1 MTRRLLAI
9 IRKEFIHILRDPRT
23 LAISFVMPLVMLV
36 LLGVAATT
44 DVRNVPLAVWDQD
57 RSPASRAL
65 VDAYRAADY
74 FKVTYD
80 VGSDAD
86 IRDLIT
92 SGEARAGMTIP
103 AGYGADIAAGK
114 PVAVA
119 FVIDGSDPTVAQT
132 ALAAATQLGQQRSV
146 ELLRERMAARGQ
158 AAALVQPIT
167 VQAQVWYNPDLKSAY
182 YMVPALIGIIML
194 FMCVVLTSTAI
205 VRERERGTIEQLIVT
220 PIRAGE
226 LLVGKLAPYVL
237 LAFIDTVE
245 ILVLGVLLFGV
256 PIAGS
261 IPLLL
266 VLSGLFLVTP
276 LGIGLLISTVAKSQQ
291 EAMLLSLFFLLP
303 NIFLSGFFFP
313 IAAMPGWLQ
322 GVTYAFPLRY
332 FLTIVRGLIL
342 KGAGPTELSIDIV
355 ALVIYGAVVMTIAT
369 TRPETM
375 LGDGAVAVH
384 PSDARYAPIVGK
396 MVQLPLCDRLI
407 PIITDEYPDP
417 AFGSGAVKITGAHDF
432 NDYQVAKRASLP
444 CYRLMDTRGAMRAD
458 GAPYDVA
465 VARAREIAAGSPTTE
480 AEVDSLNLVPEKY
493 RGLDRFEAR
502 KQVVA
507 DINAAGLAVTVL
519 VKTIDE
525 ETGSEALHLEPVVDN
540 KPIMQPFGDR
550 SKVVIEPMLTDQWF
564 VDTGLIVGPAL
575 EAVRNGDTVI
585 MPQSGERTYF
595 HWLENIEP
603 WCISRQL
610 WWGHQ
615 IPVWFGQRREDDNET
630 LGTLK
635 QFCAATEGEALNLA
649 KAYYG
654 NLDVFIFDGS
664 NTLPGRNPAIGRTN
678 GTVTSIGIKR
688 DPDVLDTWF
697 SSGLWPIGTLGWPDK
712 TPELKRYFPTS
723 ALITGADIIFFW
735 VARMMMMQLAVVD
748 QVPFKTVYLHGL
760 VRDAKGKKMS
770 KSLGNVIDPLE
781 IIDEFG
787 ADALRFANAAM
798 ASLGGTLKMDT
809 QRIAG
814 YRNFGTK
821 LWNACRFA
829 EMNGV
834 WEGHTTATTPPQVTS
849 TANLWI
855 IGETAKAL
863 AEVDAALN
871 DYRFDTAAD
880 ALYKFVWGKVC
891 DWYVEFAKPLFD
903 GPAAAETRATMAW
916 VLDQSMILLHP
927 IMPFIT
933 EELWSTTGQRAKLLV
948 HTDWPTYGADLITAK
963 ADREMAFVT
972 TLIDEIRSAR
982 AEVHVAAGLK
992 VDLVATSLSPEARA
1006 AWGRN
1011 DSLIRRLARIDG
1023 FSEGPAPKGSITLA
1037 LEGAAFAIPLAGLI
1051 DIAEEKARLSKSMEK
1066 LAKEIGGLKGRLNN
1080 PSFAASAP
1088 EEVVDEAKAN
1098 LDAREEEAAKLQ
1110 AALKRL
1116 ADIG

>member
-1 MTRRLLAI
+1 
-9 IRKEFIHILRDPRT
+9 
-23 LAISFVMPLVMLV
+23 
-36 LLGVAATT
+36 
-44 DVRNVPLAVWDQD
+44 
-57 RSPASRAL
+57 
-65 VDAYRAADY
+65 
-74 FKVTYD
+74 
-80 VGSDAD
+80 
-86 IRDLIT
+86 
-92 SGEARAGMTIP
+92 
-103 AGYGADIAAGK
+103 
-114 PVAVA
+114 
-119 FVIDGSDPTVAQT
+119 
-132 ALAAATQLGQQRSV
+132 
-146 ELLRERMAARGQ
+146 
-158 AAALVQPIT
+158 
-167 VQAQVWYNPDLKSAY
+167 
-182 YMVPALIGIIML
+182 
-194 FMCVVLTSTAI
+194 
-205 VRERERGTIEQLIVT
+205 
-220 PIRAGE
+220 
-226 LLVGKLAPYVL
+226 
-237 LAFIDTVE
+237 
-245 ILVLGVLLFGV
+245 
-256 PIAGS
+256 
-261 IPLLL
+261 
-266 VLSGLFLVTP
+266 
-276 LGIGLLISTVAKSQQ
+276 
-291 EAMLLSLFFLLP
+291 
-303 NIFLSGFFFP
+303 
-313 IAAMPGWLQ
+313 
-322 GVTYAFPLRY
+322 
-332 FLTIVRGLIL
+332 
-342 KGAGPTELSIDIV
+342 
-355 ALVIYGAVVMTIAT
+355 
-369 TRPETM
+369 
-375 LGDGAVAVH
+375 
-384 PSDARYAPIVGK
+384 
-396 MVQLPLCDRLI
+396 
-407 PIITDEYPDP
+407 
-417 AFGSGAVKITGAHDF
+417 
-432 NDYQVAKRASLP
+432 
-444 CYRLMDTRGAMRAD
+444 MDTRGAMRAD
-458 GAPYDVA
+458 GASYEVA
-465 VARAREIAAGSPTTE
+465 VARAREIAAGAATSE

-525 ETGSEALHLEPVVDN
+525 ETGSEALHLEPVVEA

-564 VDTGLIVGPAL
+564 VDTAKIVGPAL
-575 EAVRNGDTVI
+575 DAVRSGDTVI
-585 MPQSGERTYF
+585 IPQSGERTYF

-615 IPVWFGQRREDDNET
+615 IPVWYDAEGNHY
-630 LGTLK
+630 
-635 QFCAATEGEALNLA
+635 CAPTEAEAQAMAQGKVL
-649 KAYYG
+649 
-654 NLDVFIFDGS
+654 
-664 NTLPGRNPAIGRTN
+664 T
-678 GTVTSIGIKR
+678 R

-712 TPELKRYFPTS
+712 TPELQRYFPTS
-723 ALITGADIIFFW
+723 TLITGADIIFFW
-735 VARMMMMQLAVVD
+735 VARMMMMQLAVVND
-748 QVPFKTVYLHGL
+748 VPFKTVYLHGL

-809 QRIAG
+809 ARIAG

-834 WEGHTTATTPPQVTS
+834 WDGHETQSSPPQVTA

-855 IGETAKAL
+855 IGETAKTL
-863 AEVDAALN
+863 AEVDAALK

-933 EELWSTTGQRAKLLV
+933 EELWSTTGRRAKLLV
-948 HTDWPTYGADLITAK
+948 HTDWPTYGADLVTPE

-992 VDLVATSLSPEARA
+992 VDLVATTLSAEARA
-1006 AWGRN
+1006 AWTRN
-1011 DSLIRRLARIDG
+1011 DALIRRLARIEE

-1037 LEGAAFAIPLAGLI
+1037 LDGAAFAIPLAGLI

-1080 PSFAASAP
+1080 PSFVASAP
-1088 EEVVDEAKAN
+1088 EDVVEEAKAN
-1098 LDAREEEAAKLQ
+1098 LEAREDEAAKLN
-1110 AALKRL
+1110 AALRRL
-1116 ADIG
+1116 SELG